1 MGYMDRCRPARMYGS
16 RVRYRHL
23 GIPSYAKPSSTKAGT
38 MITGGVTEAQ
48 IKAGG
53 EILTHTLLDGI
64 FNKNTTAFNA
74 ARQAVIDGMDS
85 AQAEGGGWDAEIK
98 ADEVVGSVVRTSDGV
113 LTWTN
118 TANAAYATT
127 ASETITAIIPAAALE
142 AQFEPLAAGTFVVT
156 TD

>member
-1 MGYMDRCRPARMYGS
+1 MGYMDRCRPARMYGA
-16 RVRYRHL
+16 RTRFRHL

-53 EILTHTLLDGI
+53 QVLTHTLADGC
-64 FNKNTTAFNA
+64 FDKNSTAFAA

-98 ADEVVGSVVRTSDGV
+98 ADEVVGSVVRTSAGV

-118 TANAAYATT
+118 TANANYATT
-127 ASETITAIIPAAALE
+127 ADETITVTVPAAALE
-142 AQFEPLAAGTFVVT
+142 GQLEPLAAGTFVVS

>member
-1 MGYMDRCRPARMYGS
+1 MGYMDRCRPARMYGA
-16 RVRYRHL
+16 RMRFRHL
-23 GIPSYAKPSSTKAGT
+23 GLKPYCKPSVTKSGT
-38 MITGGVTEAQ
+38 IIASGVTEAQ

-53 EILTHTLLDGI
+53 ETLIHTLLDGI

-85 AQAEGGGWDAEIK
+85 AQAEANGWDAEIK

-118 TANAAYATT
+118 TADAQYATT
-127 ASETITAIIPAAALE
+127 AHETITAVIPAAALE
-142 AQFEPLAAGTFVVT
+142 AQLEPLAVGTFVVT